1 MDNYENGN
9 SERNSISEWE
19 KHTFVKKKKKKEIWN
34 DHSLIT
40 FGLNFLAKF
49 YIQDKHGWD

>member
-9 SERNSISEWE
+9 SEGNSISEWE
-19 KHTFVKKKKKKEIWN
+19 KHTFVKKKKKEIWN